1 MSDIFYKEES
11 YAIIGLCMEVH
22 NKLGHGFSEIVYKDA
37 LEIEFTANEILFE
50 REKEYP
56 IQYKGQILKHK
67 FFADLVVFDSI
78 VIEIKCVKSLLEEH
92 VSQVINYLRASDKKL
107 GLLINFGRD
116 KLEYKRL
123 VY

>member
-1 MSDIFYKEES
+1 MSEIIYKEES
-11 YAIIGLCMEVH
+11 YAIVGLCMEVH

-37 LEIEFTANEILFE
+37 LEIEFKENEIFYE
-50 REKEYP
+50 REREFP
-56 IQYKGQILKHK
+56 IHYKGQILQHS

-78 VIEIKCVKSLLEEH
+78 ILEVKCVKSLLDEH